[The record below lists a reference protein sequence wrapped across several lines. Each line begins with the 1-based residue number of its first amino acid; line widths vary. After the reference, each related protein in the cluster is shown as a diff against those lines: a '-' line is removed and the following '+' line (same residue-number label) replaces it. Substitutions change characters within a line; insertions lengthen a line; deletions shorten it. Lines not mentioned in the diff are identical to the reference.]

1 MNAIVRCFDAPDGS
15 VFCDI
20 NKTKTITN
28 FNYEKN
34 STNFIICFNSNY
46 DAYWSYSTRDSFRLC
61 SC

>member
-20 NKTKTITN
+20 NKTKTIIN

-34 STNFIICFNSNY
+34 FTNFIICFNSNY
-46 DAYWSYSTRDSFRLC
+46 DANRSISTD
-61 SC
+61 

>member
-46 DAYWSYSTRDSFRLC
+46 DANRSISTRDRER
-61 SC
+61 